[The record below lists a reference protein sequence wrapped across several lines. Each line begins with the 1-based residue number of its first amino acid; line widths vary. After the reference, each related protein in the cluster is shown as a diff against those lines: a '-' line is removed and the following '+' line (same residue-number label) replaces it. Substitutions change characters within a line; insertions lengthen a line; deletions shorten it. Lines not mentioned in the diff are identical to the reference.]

1 LIRQSKVDVDTAGDA
16 ALIRR
21 AAHTLSG
28 SSANMGAQSLRQAA
42 TLLERAAATQPAAE
56 LRSLLPAVELRF
68 AEARDLFTRELDG

>member
-1 LIRQSKVDVDTAGDA
+1 
-16 ALIRR
+16 
-21 AAHTLSG
+21 
-28 SSANMGAQSLRQAA
+28 MGAQSLRQAA